1 MLFVDGLLPECG
13 GKNRNKNQEKITL
26 MEVDLYDSK
35 GILKEVCA
43 GIIISAGYSGV
54 GQII

>member
-1 MLFVDGLLPECG
+1 VLFVDGLLPECG

-35 GILKEVCA
+35 GILKEVCT